1 MKLVCTQ
8 SDLNTNLS
16 LVSRAVPSR
25 PTHPV
30 LGNILLAAD
39 RETQQVT
46 LTAFDLSLGIQ
57 TGFVATVEESGE
69 IAIPAKLLND
79 IVSRLPEGEITLEDE
94 EGATAS
100 ASVSARGHDNPS
112 GIPSDRAQAAQNDLK
127 SESGTALPQEDRIIV
142 TLTSTSGRYQ
152 MRGMSAGEFPELP
165 QVDAGVAVR
174 LPTEALI
181 EGLRGSLFATSSDE
195 TKQVLTGVHLTMQQD
210 SLEFAATD
218 GHRLAVVQTTNKDSA
233 DSASV
238 AAPEELAVATSG
250 APGEQVERAS
260 NTSQLEFTVPA
271 RALREIERMLGIR
284 QSTDTVALHF
294 EQGQIVFQGGDRA
307 LSDSEIEQSSGSLPL
322 YYRLTT
328 RTLEGQYPAYRQL
341 IPRQFQRQITI
352 ERRQLLSAVERIA
365 VLADQKNNI
374 VKFSIDSE
382 NQQLSLSVEAQ
393 DVGSGQESMSAQVTG
408 DSIDIAFNVKY
419 LIDGLKA
426 LSTSDIQMQMNAA
439 NSPVILTPLG
449 GLKMIYLIM
458 PVQLRN

>member
-30 LGNILLAAD
+30 LGNVLLAAD
-39 RETQQVT
+39 KQTQQVT

-57 TGFVATVEESGE
+57 TSFVATVEDSGE

-94 EGATAS
+94 EGAA
-100 ASVSARGHDNPS
+100 ASVSVNARGHDSPQAVPNDLES
-112 GIPSDRAQAAQNDLK
+112 GI
-127 SESGTALPQEDRIIV
+127 GTALPQEDRIIV

-165 QVDAGVAVR
+165 QVEAGVAVR
-174 LPTEALI
+174 LPTEALV

-218 GHRLAVVQTTNKDSA
+218 GHRLAVVQTTNQDSA
-233 DSASV
+233 DSASE

-250 APGEQVERAS
+250 ASGEQIEPAAH
-260 NTSQLEFTVPA
+260 TSPLEFTVPA
-271 RALREIERMLGIR
+271 RALREIERMLGMR
-284 QSTDTVALHF
+284 QSTDTVSLHF
-294 EQGQIVFQGGDRA
+294 EQGQIVFQGGEQT
-307 LSDSEIEQSSGSLPL
+307 LSNSEAVQSTGSLPR

-374 VKFSIDSE
+374 VKFSIDNE
-382 NQQLSLSVEAQ
+382 NQQLALSVEAQ
-393 DVGSGQESMSAQVTG
+393 DVGSGQEAMSAQVSG

-458 PVQLRN
+458 PVQLRS